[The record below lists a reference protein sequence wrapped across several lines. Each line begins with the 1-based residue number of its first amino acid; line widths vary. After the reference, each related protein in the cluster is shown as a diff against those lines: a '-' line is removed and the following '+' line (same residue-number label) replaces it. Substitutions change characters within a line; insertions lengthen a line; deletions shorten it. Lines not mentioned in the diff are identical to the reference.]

1 MIAVSETDLKRSSER
16 WNNVILSVRGRK
28 VIIDADLARL
38 YGMTTAALNQAVR
51 RNAGRFPEDF
61 AFRLTAAERSEVI
74 TNCDHLEKIKYSRML
89 PLVFTEHGAVM
100 AASVLNSEDAVRTSV
115 LVVRAFVAMRRAASN
130 GFEIGAKLNELEHRV
145 DEHDAEL
152 EAIVREIKNLI
163 LDSKPAAKRIGFR
176 RGGEDD

>member
-1 MIAVSETDLKRSSER
+1 VQKSELDLDRSGER
-16 WNNVILSVRGRK
+16 WSHVIFSVRGRK
-28 VIIDADLARL
+28 VIVDADLARL
-38 YGMTTAALNQAVR
+38 YGVTTAALNQAVR

-61 AFRLTAAERSEVI
+61 AFRLTPAEKSEVI
-74 TNCDHLEKIKYSRML
+74 TNCDHLKKIKYSRML

-100 AASVLNSEDAVRTSV
+100 AASVLNSDDAVRTSV

-152 EAIVREIKNLI
+152 EAIVEEIRNL
-163 LDSKPAAKRIGFR
+163 LFDSKPAAKRIGFR
-176 RGGEDD
+176 RSGD

>member
-1 MIAVSETDLKRSSER
+1 M
-16 WNNVILSVRGRK
+16 
-28 VIIDADLARL
+28 
-38 YGMTTAALNQAVR
+38 
-51 RNAGRFPEDF
+51 
-61 AFRLTAAERSEVI
+61 
-74 TNCDHLEKIKYSRML
+74 IKYSRTL

-100 AASVLNSEDAVRTSV
+100 AASVLNSDDAVRTSV

-130 GFEIGAKLNELEHRV
+130 GFEIGAKINELEHRV

-163 LDSKPAAKRIGFR
+163 LESKPAAKRIGFR

>member
-1 MIAVSETDLKRSSER
+1 MPTRFLEGASNSSDK
-16 WNNVILSVRGRK
+16 IIYSVRGRK

-38 YGMTTAALNQAVR
+38 YGVTTAALNQAVR

-61 AFRLTAAERSEVI
+61 AFRLTPAERSEVI
-74 TNCDHLEKIKYSRML
+74 TNCDHLKKIKYSRTL

-100 AASVLNSEDAVRTSV
+100 AASVLNSDDAVRTSV

-130 GFEIGAKLNELEHRV
+130 GFEIGAKINELEHRV

-163 LDSKPAAKRIGFR
+163 LESKPAAKRIGFR
-176 RGGEDD
+176 RSGDDD

>member
-1 MIAVSETDLKRSSER
+1 MPTRFLEGASNSSDK
-16 WNNVILSVRGRK
+16 IIYSVRGRK

-38 YGMTTAALNQAVR
+38 YGVTTAALNQAVR

-61 AFRLTAAERSEVI
+61 AFRLTPAERSEVI
-74 TNCDHLEKIKYSRML
+74 TNCDHLKMIKYSRTL

-100 AASVLNSEDAVRTSV
+100 AASVLNSDDAVRTSV

-130 GFEIGAKLNELEHRV
+130 GFEIGAKINELEHRV

-163 LDSKPAAKRIGFR
+163 LESKPAAKRIGFR